1 MEARKPGM
9 SLTRREVVALGA
21 LSLSGSLQAASKRFR
36 TLPAALAQLEKI
48 NGGRLGAAILD
59 TATGERSGYRERER
73 FPMCST
79 FKFLLVSAVLQR
91 VDRHDEALDR
101 AIAIPPRILLFHSPV
116 SEAHAGATMTV
127 AALCEAV
134 LTDSDNT
141 AANTLLD
148 TLGGPRGITR
158 FCRSIGD
165 TETRLDRIEL
175 GLNEAL
181 AGDPRD
187 TTTPAAMVSDLHT
200 LLLGN
205 LLSQASRTR
214 LTASMERCRTGLD
227 RLRAKLPAGWRA
239 ADRTGSNGVHT
250 SNDIAV
256 VWPPGKPPLIVAAYI
271 TQCPGPETKR
281 VAMLAAIG
289 SLVASHREN

>member
-1 MEARKPGM
+1 M
-9 SLTRREVVALGA
+9 SLTRREVLALGA
-21 LSLSGSLQAASKRFR
+21 LSVSGYLQAVPRRFS
-36 TLPAALAQLEKI
+36 TLPAALAEMEKT
-48 NGGRLGAAILD
+48 NGGRLGVAVLD
-59 TATGERSGYRERER
+59 TATGERSGRREHER

-79 FKFLLVSAVLQR
+79 FKFLLASAVLRR

-101 AIAIPPRILLFHSPV
+101 VIAIPVQPLLSHSPI
-116 SEAHAGATMTV
+116 SEAHAGGAMTV

-141 AANTLLD
+141 AANALLD
-148 TLGGPRGITR
+148 TIGGPPGITS

-165 TETRLDRIEL
+165 TETRLDRFEL
-175 GLNEAL
+175 AMNEAL

-187 TTTPAAMVSDLHT
+187 TTTPAAMVRDLHT

-205 LLSQASRTR
+205 ELSQASRTQ
-214 LTASMERCRTGLD
+214 LTLSMEGCRTGLD

-239 ADRTGSNGVHT
+239 ADRTGSNGAHT

-256 VWPPGKPPLIVAAYI
+256 VWPPGKPPVIVAAYI
-271 TQCPGPETKR
+271 TQCPGPESKR
-281 VAMLAAIG
+281 VAMLARFG
-289 SLVASHREN
+289 SVLAAL